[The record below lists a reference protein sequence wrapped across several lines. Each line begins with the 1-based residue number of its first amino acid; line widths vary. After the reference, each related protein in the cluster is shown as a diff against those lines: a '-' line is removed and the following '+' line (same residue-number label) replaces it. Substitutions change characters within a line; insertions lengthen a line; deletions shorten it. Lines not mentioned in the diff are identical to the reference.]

1 MYKNKLKNKTTVW
14 IKIFLLTV
22 MLFLPGCRKN
32 IAVKENV
39 LPASGIEKIL
49 IFPFKNMS
57 AVYGENVNCRCPICG
72 KVFMTGKV
80 AEDADNMLTEQLFI
94 LLKDRKDIELIP
106 AGQSQGVVSDLLS
119 EDKKRL
125 SEQNLL
131 IETGR
136 TLNAD
141 LVLSGYI
148 FCFRE
153 RVGGKYSVD
162 LPASVTFDIHLIRV
176 ADGRLLWSDHFD
188 ETQRPLSEN
197 LFQLGSFLHRKA
209 KWITANEMAVSGL
222 KNILKTFPILNKPEP
237 KVTSQ

>member
-1 MYKNKLKNKTTVW
+1 MYKNKLKNKTTVL

-22 MLFLPGCRKN
+22 ILFLPGCRKN
-32 IAVKENV
+32 IVVKENV
-39 LPASGIEKIL
+39 LPTSGIEKIL

-57 AVYGENVNCRCPICG
+57 AVYGENVNSRCPICG

-80 AEDADNMLTEQLFI
+80 AEDADNMLTEQLFV
-94 LLKDRKDIELIP
+94 LLKDRKDIKLIP
-106 AGQSQGVVSDLLS
+106 ASQSQGVVSDLLS

-125 SEQNLL
+125 SERNLL

-136 TLNAD
+136 NLNAD

-148 FCFRE
+148 FRFSE

-162 LPASVTFDIHLIRV
+162 LPASVAFDIHLIRV
-176 ADGRLLWSDHFD
+176 ANGRLLWSDHFD

-209 KWITANEMAVSGL
+209 KWITAKEMAISGL
-222 KNILKTFPILNKPEP
+222 EDMLKDFYIPAETETFENR
-237 KVTSQ
+237 